1 MSDATGPRSPEF
13 PLLSF
18 SIIIPCFNAAQFIT
32 KTLLSIKKQAYPKVE
47 VIVVDGASTDDTV
60 ELARSFEGLSVR
72 LLSEPDKGQLD
83 ALQKGLK
90 LASGDIC
97 YWLNADDILMPN
109 ALRTVSRLFAE
120 DPGLDLVFS
129 DDFAFDEAKRTLSVG
144 ATIRN
149 FTYYEHILFY
159 RQMYSECIFWRGSK
173 TRYLAASYL
182 DLRLCTDFAFFAN
195 LRFGLKERW
204 VKKRLGAFR
213 IAANQASQRYTG
225 RLAEEREFIRN
236 LAYSRHGW
244 SPLQVFL
251 RRVLIAPR
259 FFVLQVLYPR
269 LQRAFRKLFRVL
281 SGDRRRRSMEQM
293 FFSSWLNDARAF
305 EDSDLGLLDR

>member
-1 MSDATGPRSPEF
+1 MSDAKGPGSPEL

-32 KTLLSIKKQAYPKVE
+32 KTLRSIKKQAYPKVE
-47 VIVVDGASTDDTV
+47 VIVVDGASTDGTV

-90 LASGDIC
+90 LASGEIF

-109 ALRTVSRLFAE
+109 TLRTVSRLFAK
-120 DPGLDLVFS
+120 DPELDLVFS

-149 FTYYEHILFY
+149 FTYSEHILFY

-195 LRFGLKERW
+195 LRFRLKERW

-225 RLAEEREFIRN
+225 RLAEERQFIRN
-236 LAYSRHGW
+236 QAYARHGW
-244 SPLQVFL
+244 SPLQVSL

-259 FFVLQVLYPR
+259 FFALQILYPR
-269 LQRAFRKLFRVL
+269 AQRAFRKLFRVL
-281 SGDRRRRSMEQM
+281 SGYRSRRSMEQM
-293 FFSSWLNDARAF
+293 FFNVWLNDTRGF
-305 EDSDLGLLDR
+305 EDSDLSQLDR

>member
-1 MSDATGPRSPEF
+1 MSDATGSGSPQLQ
-13 PLLSF
+13 LLSF

-32 KTLLSIKKQAYPKVE
+32 TTLLSIKKQAYPEVE
-47 VIVVDGASTDDTV
+47 VIVVDGASTDGTV
-60 ELARSFEGLSVR
+60 DLVRSFEGLSIR

-90 LASGDIC
+90 LASGDIF

-109 ALRTVSRLFAE
+109 ALRTVSRLFAK
-120 DPGLDLVFS
+120 DPELDLVFS

-149 FTYYEHILFY
+149 FTYHEHILFY
-159 RQMYSECIFWRGSK
+159 RQMYSECVFWRGSK

-195 LRFGLKERW
+195 LRFRLKERW

-213 IAANQASQRYTG
+213 IAANQVSQRYTG
-225 RLAEEREFIRN
+225 RLAQERQFIRN
-236 LAYSRHGW
+236 QAYASHGW
-244 SPLQVFL
+244 SPLQVSL
-251 RRVLIAPR
+251 RRTLIAPR
-259 FFVLQVLYPR
+259 FFALQILYPR
-269 LQRAFRKLFRVL
+269 AQRAFRKLFRVL

-293 FFSSWLNDARAF
+293 FFNVWLNDKHGF
-305 EDSDLGLLDR
+305 KDSDLGQLDR